1 MTSAVMKS
9 RRLGQARPVYPRR
22 IVSLVPSLTET
33 LAQLG
38 CADRLVGIT
47 RHCKHPS
54 NVAKEIE
61 QVGGTKTLN
70 LQKIVLLNP
79 DLVLVNRE
87 DNRRTDI
94 ERLSRVLKV
103 HSTFPRT
110 AEESLHMVAEL
121 GELLGVQAEARL
133 YAVRAKHTLFSL
145 WKHVKGRRPLKAVYL
160 IWENPYMTV
169 NKDTYIHDLLSLGG
183 FKNVFAGRPERYT
196 RVTLDE
202 IRGIN
207 PEAVF
212 FPSEPFKFTEKHL
225 GAFRAFQECEAVRRD
240 NLFLMPGE
248 PMSWPG
254 ARLREAVEMLK
265 DLSDKCHAEDR

>member
-1 MTSAVMKS
+1 LEQVQSA
-9 RRLGQARPVYPRR
+9 YPKR
-22 IVSLVPSLTET
+22 IVSLVPSLTEI
-33 LAQLG
+33 LVQLG
-38 CADRLVGIT
+38 CADRLVGVT
-47 RHCKHPS
+47 RQCAVPREFEGD
-54 NVAKEIE
+54 VEEI
-61 QVGGTKTLN
+61 GGAKTLN

-94 ERLSRVLKV
+94 ERLTNVVKV

-110 AEESLHMVAEL
+110 AEQSLQMIAEL
-121 GELLGVQAEARL
+121 GEILGIQSEARL
-133 YAVRAKHTLFSL
+133 WTVRAKHSLFSL
-145 WKHVKGRRPLKAVYL
+145 WKHVKERRPLKAACL
-160 IWENPYMTV
+160 IWENPWMTV

-207 PEAVF
+207 PEVIL
-212 FPSEPFKFTEKHL
+212 FPCEPFRFTEQHL
-225 GAFRAFQECEAVRRD
+225 EKFRHFQECEAVIRD
-240 NLFLMPGE
+240 NLFLIPGE
-248 PMSWPG
+248 PLNRPG
-254 ARLREAVEMLK
+254 ARMHQAVELMK